1 MDFSKFCEKIR
12 SFSETS
18 IVFQVRSK
26 VKGIHGFPL
35 ITVTQGSAT
44 TLEILIKHKIK

>member
-12 SFSETS
+12 LFSETS
-18 IVFQVRSK
+18 IVFQVRSENK
-26 VKGIHGFPL
+26 RYPRL
-35 ITVTQGSAT
+35 SLTVTQGSAT